1 MDKQTIKAL
10 DQSWSARSLATLLIV
25 AVIVPGGSL
34 VFAWALL
41 RRILPYLSVEQV
53 KRIGQVLLLAFG
65 LQACA
70 TRVDLPVERLW
81 NEETTT
87 ARPAIRFQQ
96 PDTPPADERISIGF
110 DDLRPGD
117 IVLTSMPGV
126 VGASIELLTV
136 SPVSHAAIYV
146 GDGRIAEALRPAV
159 RTRTLETVMVEES
172 EALVLRYPG
181 LSDAQA
187 RRIVRYA
194 KKRMGDRFNYVGVTL
209 QIPVALGRRAC
220 ELPLMPGVLRDA
232 CIRGLGA
239 LNPLASSRERLFCS
253 QLVLEA
259 YRHAGVPLLAADASL
274 VSPADI
280 LHMREG
286 DVPSFRIGAPLR
298 YVGHLKHQRAPLMAA
313 RAPGQSY

>member
-1 MDKQTIKAL
+1 MEFQPIKAL
-10 DQSWSARSLATLLIV
+10 DQPWSARTFATLVIL
-25 AVIVPGGSL
+25 AVVVPGGGL
-34 VFAWALL
+34 VLAWAFL
-41 RRILPYLSVEQV
+41 RRFLPSVDAAQV
-53 KRIGQVLLLAFG
+53 KRIAQVLLLALG

-70 TRVDLPVERLW
+70 TRVDLPEG
-81 NEETTT
+81 
-87 ARPAIRFQQ
+87 IRFQQ
-96 PDTPPADERISIGF
+96 PDTPPAQERVAIGF
-110 DDLRPGD
+110 DDLQPGD
-117 IVLTSMPGV
+117 IVLTSMPGA

-172 EALVLRYPG
+172 EALVLRHPD
-181 LSDAQA
+181 LTEAQA
-187 RRIVRYA
+187 RHIVRYA
-194 KKRMGDRFNYVGVTL
+194 QSRMGDRFNYVGVTL

-220 ELPLMPGVLRDA
+220 ELPLVPGVLRDA

-239 LNPLASSRERLFCS
+239 LNPLASSDERLFCS

-259 YRHAGVPLLAADASL
+259 YRDAGVPLLAADASL

-286 DVPSFRIGAPLR
+286 DVPSFRIGTPLR

>member
-10 DQSWSARSLATLLIV
+10 EQSWSTRSLATLVIV
-25 AVIVPGGSL
+25 AVVVPGGSL

-41 RRILPYLSVEQV
+41 RRVLPWLSADQV
-53 KRIGQVLLLAFG
+53 KRIAQVLLLAFG

-81 NEETTT
+81 DEETTT

-96 PDTPPADERISIGF
+96 PDSPPAGERIEI
-110 DDLRPGD
+110 DAADLRPGD
-117 IVLTSMPGV
+117 ILLTSMPGF

-159 RTRTLETVMVEES
+159 RTRTLETVMAEES
-172 EALVLRYPG
+172 EALVLRHPG
-181 LSDAQA
+181 LSEAQA

-194 KKRMGDRFNYVGVTL
+194 RDRMGNRFNYVGVTL

-220 ELPLMPGVLRDA
+220 ELPLVPSVLRDA

-239 LNPLASSRERLFCS
+239 LNPLASSQERLFCS

-259 YRHAGVPLLAADASL
+259 YRHAGVPLAAADASL

-286 DVPSFRIGAPLR
+286 DVPSFRIGTPLR
-298 YVGHLKHQRAPLMAA
+298 YVGHLKSRRAPLMTA
-313 RAPGQSY
+313 RAGRPGD